1 MSISESQPAWTAL
14 AGLRRIQVLA
24 LNYARKPHRRWTGW
38 VLADSPA
45 CVAVYRPPQ
54 AAVLLRDTHTWLT
67 QAPAVCLFWPDRYYN
82 LSYLLDA
89 ESQVQ
94 GYYVDVTTA
103 PVRRAG
109 YLEYVGL
116 DLGVLVGPDLA
127 YTVDSEDTAMAYP
140 PALQA
145 QAHSALQSVISLIEA
160 HDPLFSPPQA
170 WLAVLDDA
178 DRDSL
183 DTIAAMLRGPLS
195 CAIMTLLTTG
205 LL

>member
-1 MSISESQPAWTAL
+1 MSIHESQPAWTAL

-38 VLADSPA
+38 VLEDTPERI
-45 CVAVYRPPQ
+45 VVYRPPQ
-54 AAVLLRDTHTWLT
+54 AAVLMRDTHTWLT
-67 QAPAVCLFWPDRYYN
+67 QAPAVCLFWPARHYN
-82 LSYLLDA
+82 LSYLLDTD
-89 ESQVQ
+89 SQVQ
-94 GYYVDVTTA
+94 GYYVDVTTT

-116 DLGVLVGPDLA
+116 DLGLLVGPDLA
-127 YTVDSEDTAMAYP
+127 YTVDSEAVAAEYP
-140 PALQA
+140 PALQE
-145 QAHSALQSVISLIEA
+145 QAHNALQSAIGLIEA
-160 HDPLFSPPQA
+160 HDSLFTPPHA
-170 WLAVLDDA
+170 WLAALEES

-183 DTIAAMLRGPLS
+183 DTIATMLRGPTA